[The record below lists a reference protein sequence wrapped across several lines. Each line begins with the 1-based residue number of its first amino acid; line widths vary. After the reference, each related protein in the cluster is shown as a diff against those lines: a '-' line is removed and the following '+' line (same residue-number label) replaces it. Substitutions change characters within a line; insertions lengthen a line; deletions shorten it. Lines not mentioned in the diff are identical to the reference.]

1 MEVSDRRQ
9 DRIEDAIERLTEISA
24 DLNKML
30 AVHEQKLIHQEKTMV
45 NIEEVLE
52 KRRQELD
59 LKLNVVYQTM
69 RDEDK
74 NVVSQ
79 LETMRK
85 EQKDQHDIL
94 TKKISSMEKIMWTY
108 MGGVSILAFLV
119 TYGHEILSFLAK

>member
-1 MEVSDRRQ
+1 MELTDRRQ

-30 AVHEQKLIHQEKTMV
+30 AVHEQKLIHQEKAMI
-45 NIEEVLE
+45 NIEDVLE

-85 EQKDQHDIL
+85 EQKDQHDVL

-108 MGGVSILAFLV
+108 MGGVSLLTFLL
-119 TYGHEILSFLAK
+119 TYGHKILEFLAK

>member
-1 MEVSDRRQ
+1 MVVADRRQ

-30 AVHEQKLIHQEKTMV
+30 AVHEQKLIHQEKTMI
-45 NIEEVLE
+45 NIEDALE
-52 KRRQELD
+52 KRRQELES
-59 LKLNVVYQTM
+59 KLNVVYQTM

-85 EQKDQHDIL
+85 EQKEQHDFIS
-94 TKKISSMEKIMWTY
+94 KKISAMEKIMWTY
-108 MGGVSILAFLV
+108 MGGVSLLAFIMS
-119 TYGHEILSFLAK
+119 YGREILSFLAK

>member
-1 MEVSDRRQ
+1 METSDRRQ

-30 AVHEQKLIHQEKTMV
+30 AVHEQKLIHQEKTMI
-45 NIEEVLE
+45 NIEDVLE

-59 LKLNVVYQTM
+59 LKLASVYQTM

-79 LETMRK
+79 LEAMRK
-85 EQKDQHDIL
+85 EQKDQHDFIS
-94 TKKISSMEKIMWTY
+94 KKISAMEKVMWTY
-108 MGGVSILAFLV
+108 MGGVSLLAFIIS
-119 TYGHEILSFLAK
+119 YGREILSFLAK

>member
-1 MEVSDRRQ
+1 MVVADRRQ

-30 AVHEQKLIHQEKTMV
+30 AVHEQKLIHQEKTMI
-45 NIEEVLE
+45 NIEDVLE
-52 KRRQELD
+52 KRRQELES
-59 LKLNVVYQTM
+59 KLNVVYQTM

-85 EQKDQHDIL
+85 EQKEQHDFIS
-94 TKKISSMEKIMWTY
+94 KKISAMEKIMWTY
-108 MGGVSILAFLV
+108 MGGVSLLAFIMS
-119 TYGHEILSFLAK
+119 YGREILSFLAK

>member
-1 MEVSDRRQ
+1 MDTLIRRQ

-30 AVHEQKLIHQEKTMV
+30 AVHEQRLIHQEKTMI
-45 NIEEVLE
+45 NIEDVLE

-74 NVVSQ
+74 NVIAQ
-79 LETMRK
+79 LEVMRK
-85 EQKDQHDIL
+85 EQKDQHEFIS
-94 TKKISSMEKIMWTY
+94 TKISSMEKIMWTY
-108 MGGVSILAFLV
+108 MGGIGLLAFIIS
-119 TYGHEILSFLAK
+119 YGREIIQFLAK

>member
-1 MEVSDRRQ
+1 MELTDRRQ

-30 AVHEQKLIHQEKTMV
+30 AVHEQKLIHQEKAMV
-45 NIEEVLE
+45 NIEDVLE

-79 LETMRK
+79 LEAMRK
-85 EQKDQHDIL
+85 EQKDQHDAL

-108 MGGVSILAFLV
+108 MGGVSILAFLI
-119 TYGHEILSFLAK
+119 TYGHEILQFLAK

>member
-1 MEVSDRRQ
+1 MELTDRRQ

-30 AVHEQKLIHQEKTMV
+30 AVHEQKLIHQEKAMI
-45 NIEEVLE
+45 NIEDVLE

-85 EQKDQHDIL
+85 EQKDQHDVL

-108 MGGVSILAFLV
+108 MGGVSLLTFML
-119 TYGHEILSFLAK
+119 TYGHKILEFLAK